1 MTEYRITLQC
11 VETINCRSFTV
22 ERYIGF
28 MDFAEILLLVGTL
41 TRKIELAGAKVIE
54 QQVQKVELKE
64 VFSWRSSEPPY

>member
-1 MTEYRITLQC
+1 
-11 VETINCRSFTV
+11 
-22 ERYIGF
+22 